1 MIGSITRSLQNI
13 LNSVKQFV
21 RAMSRRER
29 TLLILVVISTLLGV
43 SGIIHNM
50 IQDKNSLRFVAGTLR
65 YGSEDDTWTLL
76 DDSSHRPQNIKKVT
90 TDHNRINIYY
100 GFRAKKVISLIAVPD
115 ETFMSKGLSIGT
127 SVGVAQASIYI
138 KQNQFIG
145 GLVGFDGD
153 WFVPEG
159 FIASF
164 KEGILTVKHINMG
177 EGTQVSAT
185 STNDLRVSIIKT
197 GPNYVQLSWYGPDGK
212 VVEQPNSKM
221 QAYLS
226 RNRDSS
232 KYIDP
237 MTLRSNNGNIWVL
250 GIFE

>member
-76 DDSSHRPQNIKKVT
+76 DDSLHKPQNIRKVT

-100 GFRAKKVISLIAVPD
+100 GFQAKKVISLIAVPD

-153 WFVPEG
+153 WYCQIVF
-159 FIASF
+159 
-164 KEGILTVKHINMG
+164 
-177 EGTQVSAT
+177 AT
-185 STNDLRVSIIKT
+185 S
-197 GPNYVQLSWYGPDGK
+197 
-212 VVEQPNSKM
+212 
-221 QAYLS
+221 
-226 RNRDSS
+226 DSGS
-232 KYIDP
+232 LVMLP
-237 MTLRSNNGNIWVL
+237 GC
-250 GIFE
+250 